1 MKTLIVGSL
10 AFAVGVG
17 AGLLIAKLYARQQVT
32 EGAHKFLDSIGL
44 GGGTTQNLVDHVVI
58 PAVV

>member
-1 MKTLIVGSL
+1 MKTVIVGSL
-10 AFAVGVG
+10 AFVGGV
-17 AGLLIAKLYARQQVT
+17 AIGLLVAKLYARQQVT

-44 GGGTTQNLVDHVVI
+44 GGGVTQNLVDSIVI